1 MQKKPKLV
9 EGNFNKALL
18 LFFFA
23 ALDDFSV
30 PQRNTKVIRNLDF
43 WHPIRQL
50 LFVVF
55 YGILIKLALLG
66 ILTLWF
72 DRGYNFPHVVIVV
85 LLTAWLL
92 IWFSYRNKKTNGFS
106 GLCGCYHF
114 NSIKIGISTS
124 TAACGKWV
132 SYIIFSWKIAE
143 ECLNS

>member
-9 EGNFNKALL
+9 EGNFNTALL

-55 YGILIKLALLG
+55 YYSNQTGI
-66 ILTLWF
+66 T
-72 DRGYNFPHVVIVV
+72 RY
-85 LLTAWLL
+85 
-92 IWFSYRNKKTNGFS
+92 SYFM
-106 GLCGCYHF
+106 
-114 NSIKIGISTS
+114 I
-124 TAACGKWV
+124 
-132 SYIIFSWKIAE
+132 
-143 ECLNS
+143 